1 MIVSDFV
8 VVALEMCI
16 ANEFLFLRSDYRCLC
31 KPFLSLDTNQGI
43 YS

>member
-1 MIVSDFV
+1 MIVSDL
-8 VVALEMCI
+8 VVALEMRI
-16 ANEFLFLRSDYRCLC
+16 ANQLLFLRSDYRCLC